1 VSWLR
6 LDDKFAEHPK
16 VVALTDREFRLHVKV
31 MCYCARYQTGGR
43 IPPKIGSELAGITP
57 RFRARMTSLGLWE
70 SDPDGTLK
78 VHDFDSWNPGDP
90 HGAERA
96 KRYRDR
102 QKHRDGDRDADRDA
116 SSRARAGAQA
126 QPIPSLLTSLSSVV
140 RDVERDDDDF
150 QLLKRQWT
158 HYARTTPGIRNPEA
172 YAYAGTQTGHPPPQT
187 TDRTDNLE
195 RYVRTVAWQYE
206 PASLAEDLTERGA
219 TEEQIAELSAIAQQV
234 REAERAA
241 TRASELDDSERES
254 ADDGGMRDAGG

>member
-1 VSWLR
+1 MSWLR

-31 MCYCARYQTGGR
+31 MCYCARYQTGGK
-43 IPPKIGSELAGITP
+43 IPAKIGSELAGITP

-78 VHDFDSWNPGDP
+78 VHDFDAWNPGDP

-102 QKHRDGDRDADRDA
+102 QKHRDANRDEDRDA

-126 QPIPSLLTSLSSVV
+126 QPVPSLLASLSSVV
-140 RDVERDDDDF
+140 RDVERDDDDDF

-187 TDRTDNLE
+187 SDRTDNLE
-195 RYVRTVAWQYE
+195 QYVRRVAWQYE

-219 TEEQIAELSAIAQQV
+219 TPEQITRLAAIAAEL
-234 REAERAA
+234 REAA
-241 TRASELDDSERES
+241 RASQLAGEPADSERES
-254 ADDGGMRDAGG
+254 ADDGE